1 MDNWDLGDDLDAAAL
16 WERASFERR
25 FDWRSWCWFSRYCST
40 SPKAGSGSLLWASTP
55 PTTAARVT
63 VGTDEIE
70 EDAGIEEE
78 EREEEES
85 VETTK
90 EGVDVAEVED
100 DWEGIEG
107 VFSDRGLFKDWIG
120 VGRGAWR
127 WV

>member
-1 MDNWDLGDDLDAAAL
+1 M
-16 WERASFERR
+16 
-25 FDWRSWCWFSRYCST
+25 
-40 SPKAGSGSLLWASTP
+40 
-55 PTTAARVT
+55 T